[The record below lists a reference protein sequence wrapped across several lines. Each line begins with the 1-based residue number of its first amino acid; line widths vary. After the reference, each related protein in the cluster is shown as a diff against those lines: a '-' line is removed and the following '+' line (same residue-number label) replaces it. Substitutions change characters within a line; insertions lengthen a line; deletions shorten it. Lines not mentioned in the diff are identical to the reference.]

1 MNRVIF
7 RDDPMFDAYWVKFLT
22 LNKHASVFYTLDW
35 MTFQRLY
42 SADYFIK
49 DLSFLI
55 LGPDEM
61 PMAICPLYLENYA
74 GTIRFAYRG
83 EYLESLRTPLIG
95 LQYQAKHGKGL
106 EDEIYGTVEKLAA
119 EYRVQKCNFLIDPL
133 CAIYEDEH
141 FNDLTRF
148 GYIDASISTQI
159 IDLNKSKE
167 TLWTEL
173 RKSYKALINKAEKTF
188 EMVLMDSRNPD
199 FEIHEQYRLLH
210 IKAAGRVTRPVE
222 TFNTQFEMLKS
233 DEATLIGIKYKERFV
248 SFSYFIHFNKTAYYA
263 SEADDPEIEIPVTY
277 GPLSQWK
284 AMEYYKSRGFDYI
297 ELDNQQFGPQIFDH
311 PCKKDLSISMFKR
324 GFGGKTFPLFRGI
337 KYFDCELLK
346 KELTEYTELL
356 IKSLSNDE

>member
-7 RDDPMFDAYWVKFLT
+7 RDNQMFDAYWRKFLAS
-22 LNKHASVFYTLDW
+22 NKHVSVFYTLNW
-35 MTFQRLY
+35 MNFQRFY

-49 DLSFLI
+49 DLSFI
-55 LGPDEM
+55 IVAPDEA
-61 PMAICPLYLENYA
+61 PMAICPLYLENYG

-83 EYLESLRTPLIG
+83 EFLQSLRTPLIG
-95 LQYQAKHGKGL
+95 LAYQGKQGQRL
-106 EDEIYGTVEKLAA
+106 EDEVYETIDKLAL
-119 EYRVQKCNFLIDPL
+119 EYKVQKCNFLIDPL

-159 IDLNKSKE
+159 IDLNKNKE
-167 TLWTEL
+167 TLWADV

-188 EMVLMDSRNPD
+188 EIVLMDSRNPD

-210 IKAAGRVTRPVE
+210 FKAAGRVTRPLE

-233 DEATLIGIKYKERFV
+233 DEATLIGIKYKEHFV

-263 SEADDPEIEIPVTY
+263 SEADDPEIEVPVTY
-277 GPLSQWK
+277 GPLCQWT

-297 ELDNQQFGPQIFDH
+297 EFDNQQFGPQIFDH
-311 PCKKDLSISMFKR
+311 PDKKDLSISMFKR
-324 GFGGKTFPLFRGI
+324 GFGGKTFPLFRGV
-337 KYFDCELLK
+337 KYFDNALLR
-346 KELTEYTELL
+346 KELIENTELL
-356 IKSLSNDE
+356 MQSLSNDK